1 MPQGSIKSD
10 DRKISPPSRVD
21 MKNSMEALIHH
32 FKLYSEGYYV
42 PKGEAYS
49 GVEHPKG
56 EFGVSIIS
64 DGSKQT
70 LPM

>member
-1 MPQGSIKSD
+1 
-10 DRKISPPSRVD
+10 

-49 GVEHPKG
+49 VVEHPKDDSG
-56 EFGVSIIS
+56 III
-64 DGSKQT
+64 
-70 LPM
+70 